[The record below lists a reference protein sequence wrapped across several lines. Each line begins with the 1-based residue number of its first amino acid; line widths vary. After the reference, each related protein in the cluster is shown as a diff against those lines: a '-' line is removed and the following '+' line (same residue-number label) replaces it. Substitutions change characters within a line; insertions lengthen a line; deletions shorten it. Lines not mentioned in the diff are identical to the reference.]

1 MGENDDEHEVAAEHK
16 EVIDASVGDGEAGGD
31 DAVDDDAN
39 VQGNDHLL
47 FTTVG
52 TNHLEQLPGA

>member
-1 MGENDDEHEVAAEHK
+1 MGENDDEHEVATEHK

-39 VQGNDHLL
+39 PERPDYFLLAAVWPNNLQG
-47 FTTVG
+47 
-52 TNHLEQLPGA
+52 